1 MIKNN
6 ILEQIR
12 NTPLIKLD
20 KISESEIIIYGKLEY
35 VQPSA
40 SVKDRVAYQMI
51 KDAYDSRKLKKGQ
64 SVVEMTSGNM
74 GAGLAVVC
82 NQFGNPFIAVM
93 SKGNS
98 PERIRIMEAFGAQ
111 VILVDQV
118 DGVPGNVTGKDI
130 DYAAETALRIA
141 KEKDALYADQFNN
154 MSNVKA
160 HRESTGPEIFDDLPE
175 IEAFVASIG
184 TGGTFIGISS
194 YLKSINKEIK
204 CVAAEPENAAILK
217 TGTVKDPRHIIQGT
231 GYGRVTNF
239 WDKNLADD
247 IITVSD
253 FEVVEMTKKLSQ
265 KQGLYVGYSS
275 GANVAASIKYAR
287 INGMIKNIVTILCDT
302 GYKYSNL

>member
-1 MIKNN
+1 MVKNN

-20 KISESEIIIYGKLEY
+20 KIGESEIIIYGKLEY

-40 SVKDRVAYQMI
+40 SVKDRVAYQII
-51 KDAYDSRKLKKGQ
+51 KDAYDSGKLKKGQ

-74 GAGLAVVC
+74 GAGLAIVC
-82 NQFGNPFIAVM
+82 NQFGNPFTAVM

-118 DGVPGNVTGKDI
+118 DGAPGNVTGKDI
-130 DYAAETALRIA
+130 DYAAETALIIA
-141 KEKDALYADQFNN
+141 KEKDAFYADQFNN
-154 MSNVKA
+154 LSNIKA
-160 HRESTGPEIFDDLPE
+160 HQESTGPEIFDDLPE

-184 TGGTFIGISS
+184 TGGTFVGTSS
-194 YLKSINKEIK
+194 YLKSVNKEIK

-217 TGTVKDPRHIIQGT
+217 TGSVKDPRHIIQGT

-287 INGMIKNIVTILCDT
+287 KNGTIKNIVTILCDT
-302 GYKYSNL
+302 GYKYSNI

>member
-1 MIKNN
+1 MVKNN

-20 KISESEIIIYGKLEY
+20 KIGESEIIIYGKLEY

-40 SVKDRVAYQMI
+40 SVKDRVAYQII
-51 KDAYDSRKLKKGQ
+51 KDAYDSGKLKKGQ

-74 GAGLAVVC
+74 GAGLAIVC
-82 NQFGNPFIAVM
+82 NQFGNPFTAVM

-118 DGVPGNVTGKDI
+118 DGAPGNETGKDI
-130 DYAAETALRIA
+130 DYAAETALIIA
-141 KEKDALYADQFNN
+141 KGKDAFYANQFNN
-154 MSNVKA
+154 LSNVKA
-160 HRESTGPEIFDDLPE
+160 HQESTGPEIFDDLPE

-184 TGGTFIGISS
+184 TGGTFVGTSS

-217 TGTVKDPRHIIQGT
+217 TGIVKDPRHIIQGT

-253 FEVVEMTKKLSQ
+253 FEVIEMTKKLSQ

-287 INGMIKNIVTILCDT
+287 KNGTIKNIVTILCDT
-302 GYKYSNL
+302 GYKYSNI